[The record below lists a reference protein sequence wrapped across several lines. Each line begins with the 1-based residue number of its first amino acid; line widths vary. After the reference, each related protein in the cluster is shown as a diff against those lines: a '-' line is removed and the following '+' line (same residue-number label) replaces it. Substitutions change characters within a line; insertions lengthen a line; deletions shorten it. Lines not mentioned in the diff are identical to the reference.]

1 MEGKAKDLLLLNA
14 LLHLMKELAAQ
25 SRVILKKL
33 TVPHLVNKFPVSF
46 LMEPKGS
53 LPCSQKTTTDPYHE
67 PDKIWFTPPH
77 PISSS
82 SILILYFHFGL
93 GFLVYFLQVL
103 PTKKNLHACYM
114 PLHFIL
120 LDNPN
125 NIQQGVHANHDASH
139 YLVFSCFLLL
149 LYSKHGNTVKLSI
162 PSYCT

>member
-82 SILILYFHFGL
+82 SILILYFHFCL
-93 GFLVYFLQVL
+93 GFLVYFLQIL
-103 PTKKNLHACYM
+103 PTKKICM
-114 PLHFIL
+114 PATCPSISSSLTIL
-120 LDNPN
+120 
-125 NIQQGVHANHDASH
+125 II
-139 YLVFSCFLLL
+139 
-149 LYSKHGNTVKLSI
+149 YSKGYMQIMMLLI
-162 PSYCT
+162 I